1 MRADAEEA
9 HAGGVRPL
17 PIERPRLLLVGKA
30 ERAGEAK
37 VGKHE
42 LVVTVYEQVG
52 GLEVAVED
60 PARVQL
66 GERDDLRRV
75 CMTSDIGEK
84 TRGEGGHVPA
94 AQHISERRPRRYGRS

>member
-1 MRADAEEA
+1 MGTDAKEA

-17 PIERPRLLLVGKA
+17 PVERPRLLLVGEA

-94 AQHISERRPRRYGRS
+94 AQHISERRPRRYGHS